1 MYDFI
6 EHTGKNFVPKS
17 DLCLP
22 SFHQPIGL
30 CTALGLVKE
39 FVFCKGLWVNHAE
52 GYWQWIEQGCGKISF
67 NYHLPRSAPCAEQS
81 EAKQEEPSPY
91 ADVLKA

>member
-1 MYDFI
+1 
-6 EHTGKNFVPKS
+6 V
-17 DLCLP
+17 L
-22 SFHQPIGL
+22 
-30 CTALGLVKE
+30 
-39 FVFCKGLWVNHAE
+39 CKGLWVNHAE
-52 GYWQWIEQGCGKISF
+52 GYWQWIEQWCGKFSF